1 LSQPT
6 GLADDCAPTARQSQK
21 TTKMGEETG
30 MIRPFLLSL
39 ALSCLGANAVAA
51 DPIQSDVSTWRWS
64 VSVILDRQREADAP
78 HPAEATLAFVQRYER
93 YSVNGSPEADR
104 R

>member
-1 LSQPT
+1 
-6 GLADDCAPTARQSQK
+6 
-21 TTKMGEETG
+21 

-39 ALSCLGANAVAA
+39 VLSCLGANAVAA
-51 DPIQSDVSTWRWS
+51 DPIKSDVSTWRWR
-64 VSVILDRQREADAP
+64 VSIILDQQRRADPPPPGDA
-78 HPAEATLAFVQRYER
+78 AVAFVQRYER